1 MTPISDQKPSA
12 EVQAIVMNLWNVVR
26 ENAQATAA
34 VHTENKAFAQKY
46 QTLAEQM
53 QQEHERHAKLQAYT
67 EHLQAELKQCQH
79 DLDVLQPQFQE
90 ALEVSKQREETIQE
104 LRRILN
110 EQEELVARRNEEN
123 KTLSE
128 QLALAS
134 EGLNTEREHLQIS
147 LEALKHD
154 LTASRQQSLDVATE
168 VDELRAEIET
178 LSTERDN
185 LLDDN
190 EQLRWR
196 LEAFEKNSSQER
208 LELEQKLEAARVYS
222 GEVTARLEDAKR
234 LTSESD
240 ARISALANERNG
252 LRDSLEKVEQ
262 DALTWQQIAEEQTEA
277 IERVQAL
284 EKELKTSLEQHRA
297 EYAASISS
305 QFTASKNLHETALEA
320 LKVQLH
326 EERIQR
332 QEALEAY
339 TREHEQIIQLTSSK
353 NLYETVLENL
363 KTQLQ
368 EERIQHQQTLAAHA
382 DEHEQAVSAL
392 EEQITTLR
400 AEFDKQ
406 MTELRRGAVHLG
418 DEDRL
423 ALMGTITHLLERVE
437 MALVEHEE

>member
-26 ENAQATAA
+26 ENAQVTAA

-53 QQEHERHAKLQAYT
+53 RQEHERHTKLQAYT
-67 EHLQAELKQCQH
+67 EHLQAEMKQYQH
-79 DLDVLQPQFQE
+79 DLDALQPQFRE
-90 ALEVSKQREETIQE
+90 SLEIGKQREETIQE

-110 EQEELVARRNEEN
+110 EQEELVAHRNEEN

-128 QLALAS
+128 QLALAT
-134 EGLNTEREHLQIS
+134 EGLNMEREHWQTS
-147 LEALKHD
+147 LEDLRQD
-154 LTASRQQSLDVATE
+154 LTASRQQSLNVATE

-178 LSTERDN
+178 LRTERDT

-240 ARISALANERNG
+240 ARISALANERNS

-262 DALTWQQIAEEQTEA
+262 DALTWQQIAEEQTET
-277 IERVQAL
+277 IERVQAF
-284 EKELKTSLEQHRA
+284 EKELKASLEQHRA

-305 QFTASKNLHETALEA
+305 QFSASKSLHEMALEA

-339 TREHEQIIQLTSSK
+339 TREHEQIVQLTSSK
-353 NLYETVLENL
+353 NLYETALETL
-363 KTQLQ
+363 KAQLQ
-368 EERIQHQQTLAAHA
+368 EERMQHQQTLEAHA
-382 DEHEQAVSAL
+382 NEHEQTLIAQ
-392 EEQITTLR
+392 EEQM
-400 AEFDKQ
+400 AKMKEEFDKQ
-406 MTELRRGAVHLG
+406 VAELRKKVVHIP
-418 DEDRL
+418 ENERL
-423 ALMGTITHLLERVE
+423 VLTEKVTHLLQRVE
-437 MALVEHEE
+437 AALADQEE